1 MDNFFVDSHTHLDMP
16 DFNKDREEVI
26 KRALSSNIKYFLNV
40 GYDYRSS
47 INSNNL
53 TKNYNYFFGA
63 VGFHPHDA
71 KSFKNEYLFEFER
84 IIKNNKKIVA
94 VGEIGLDYY
103 RNLSPK
109 ETQIEVFKKQIEF
122 AIEMSIPIIIHERD
136 AFFDSINIMKQY
148 RGKIKGVFHCFNRD
162 FISFKEIFNLNF
174 YIGVGGVITYP
185 KNNNLRESFKKI
197 PLDRIILETDA
208 PYLPPQNKRGERNEP
223 QFLIY
228 TAQFLAKIY
237 NISLDY
243 LAKKTTENFSN
254 LFNIKI

>member
-26 KRALSSNIKYFLNV
+26 KRALSSNINYFLNV

-53 TKNYNYFFGA
+53 TKKYNYFFGA

-122 AIEMSIPIIIHERD
+122 AIEMSMPIIIH
-136 AFFDSINIMKQY
+136 
-148 RGKIKGVFHCFNRD
+148 
-162 FISFKEIFNLNF
+162 
-174 YIGVGGVITYP
+174 
-185 KNNNLRESFKKI
+185 
-197 PLDRIILETDA
+197 
-208 PYLPPQNKRGERNEP
+208 
-223 QFLIY
+223 
-228 TAQFLAKIY
+228 
-237 NISLDY
+237 
-243 LAKKTTENFSN
+243 
-254 LFNIKI
+254 